1 MANSR
6 SIIRTFVQHPNAANL
21 LMMLMIL
28 IGLFSAFELNR
39 QVMPA
44 FGLDA
49 VSINIIWPGASA
61 EDVDTSILEVIE
73 PEIRFVDGVQ
83 EMNGFASES
92 SGGFWVL
99 FDEGTNMS
107 RAFSDIEN
115 GVRRVESQ
123 LPQDI
128 ERPMITQFEMM
139 EPVSRIALSGP
150 FSEAA
155 LKTIAREIRDE
166 LVAKGIDKIAFLGD
180 RDPEIRINVDPSALR
195 QLDLELEDIAERVR
209 DSSIDIPSG
218 SVEGAFERQIR
229 SLGLAKSV
237 DSVGDIEIRARGTGG
252 KTYLR
257 DISDIEDGFDQAQPE
272 GFFQGNQAI
281 TLQIQRSPSTDSVE
295 ASNIVDAYL
304 IEKIPTLPQTL
315 SLFHYQERSQLVN
328 DRVQLMV
335 KNGLGGL
342 AIVMLILYIF
352 LNGRLAFWVAAGI
365 PIAMLATF
373 GFMLATDQSF
383 NMVSLMA
390 LIMTLGIIVDDAIVV
405 GEHAATRKEMGL
417 PASEA
422 AESGAT
428 RMFTPVLASSL
439 TTVVAF
445 LPVLMISNRMGQFMA
460 VLPKVV
466 IAVILA
472 SLVECF
478 LILPGHL
485 RSALAHTTVKTT
497 GFRAS
502 FNRGFNHFRDNQFRT
517 IIEKCYKVRYTT
529 LAVAVAGLWI
539 GFGLINGGRVPFEF
553 FPSAETEYLIA
564 NIKMN
569 PGTPRET
576 TGEALAELDRALY
589 AAEESLT
596 DGEGGVI
603 RASFGTLGRSMAGS
617 GWQELN
623 ADNMAGLWVELTTAD
638 DRDYRNPVVLAAW
651 RNEIRPIAGV
661 ERMTI
666 AEMAGGPGG
675 KAIDIRI
682 SGADLPVL
690 KRVALDV
697 RQFLK
702 GFPGLLDIDDNL
714 PYGKEE
720 MIIELTPKGQAL
732 GFTTTS
738 VSRQVRG
745 ASEGVIAKRFP
756 REGEETKVRIQY
768 PEGSFGAQT
777 FRELYLRSPDGVE
790 VPLLEVVR
798 VYPGRGFARLQ
809 RYNGQTQVAVEADID
824 RSVTNLTLLL
834 PTLKE
839 KGLNALAEKHGVQ
852 IYFQGEAE
860 DQGRAL
866 DELAMG
872 AMLGLAMIYIILA
885 WVLRSYSRPIVV
897 MLIIPFGLVGAVL
910 GHLVLGYNL
919 SMMSLVGLLGL
930 MGILVNDSI
939 ILVTTIQERNKL
951 GEPWHSAVVT
961 GSQDRLRAVVLTSL
975 TTIGGLT
982 PLLFEGSFQAQMLKP
997 MAITMV
1003 FGIGVATFIVLIVLP
1018 SMLGV
1023 LDDIARNKSKVLPW
1037 AMKWAA
1043 LIWTKL
1049 RGRLSSPKSG
1059 A

>member
-1 MANSR
+1 M
-6 SIIRTFVQHPNAANL
+6 QHPNAANL
-21 LMMLMIL
+21 LMILIIL
-28 IGLFSAFELNR
+28 IGLFSAFQLNR
-39 QVMPA
+39 QVMPT

-61 EDVDTSILEVIE
+61 EDIETSILEVIE

-123 LPQDI
+123 LPQGI
-128 ERPMITQFEMM
+128 ERPLITQFEMM

-166 LVAKGIDKIAFLGD
+166 LLARGIDKISFIGD
-180 RDPEIRINVDPSALR
+180 RDPEIRINVEPSALR
-195 QLDLELEDIAERVR
+195 QFDLELKDIAERVR

-218 SVEGAFERQIR
+218 SVEGPFERQIR

-237 DSVGDIEIRARGTGG
+237 DSIGDIEIQARGTGA

-257 DISDIEDGFDQAQPE
+257 DIADIEDGFDQAQPE
-272 GFFQGNQAI
+272 GYFKGNQAI
-281 TLQIQRSPSTDSVE
+281 TLQIQRSPTTDSIDASDIVE
-295 ASNIVDAYL
+295 AYL
-304 IEKIPTLPQTL
+304 AEKIPTLPATL

-328 DRVQLMV
+328 DRVKLMV
-335 KNGLGGL
+335 KNGIGGL

-352 LNGRLAFWVAAGI
+352 LNGRLAFWVAMGI
-365 PIAMLATF
+365 PVAMLATF
-373 GFMLATDQSF
+373 GIMLWLGQSF
-383 NMVSLMA
+383 NMISLMA

-405 GEHAATRKEMGL
+405 GEHAASRKEMGL

-428 RMFTPVLASSL
+428 RMFAPVLASSL
-439 TTVVAF
+439 TTMVAF
-445 LPVLMISNRMGQFMA
+445 LPVLMVSNRIGQFIA
-460 VLPKVV
+460 VLPMVV
-466 IAVILA
+466 VAVIMA

-485 RSALAHTTVKTT
+485 RSALQHTTVKTT
-497 GFRAS
+497 GFRAN
-502 FNRGFNHFRDNQFRT
+502 FNRGFNNFRDTTFKT
-517 IIEKCYKVRYTT
+517 IIEKCYKARYTT
-529 LAVAVAGLWI
+529 IAVAVAGLWI
-539 GFGLINGGRVPFEF
+539 GIGLINGGRVPFEF

-576 TGEALAELDRALY
+576 TGKALRELDRALY
-589 AAEESLT
+589 AAEEELT
-596 DGEGGVI
+596 GGEGGVI

-617 GWQELN
+617 GWQEIN

-638 DRDYRNPVVLAAW
+638 DREHRNPVVLDAW
-651 RNEIRPIAGV
+651 RNQIRPIAGV

-666 AEMAGGPGG
+666 TEMAGGPGG

-682 SGADLPVL
+682 SGAELSVL
-690 KRVALDV
+690 KQAALDV
-697 RQFLK
+697 RQLLR
-702 GFPGLLDIDDNL
+702 GFPGLMDIDDNL

-732 GFTTTS
+732 GFTTSS
-738 VSRQVRG
+738 VSNQVRG

-756 REGEETKVRIQY
+756 RNGEETKIRIQY
-768 PEGSFGAQT
+768 PEGSFDAQT
-777 FRELYLRSPDGVE
+777 FRELYLRSPQGVA

-798 VYPGRGFARLQ
+798 VYPSRGFARLQ
-809 RYNGQTQVAVEADID
+809 RYNGETQVAVEADID
-824 RSVTNLTLLL
+824 RSQTNLTLLL
-834 PTLKE
+834 STLGD
-839 KGLNALAEKHGVQ
+839 KGLDAIAEKYGVN
-852 IYFQGEAE
+852 IFFQGEAE
-860 DQGRAL
+860 DQSRAL
-866 DELAMG
+866 NELVQG
-872 AMLGLAMIYIILA
+872 AMLALAMIYIVLA
-885 WVLRSYSRPIVV
+885 WVLGSYSRPIVV

-910 GHLVLGYNL
+910 GHLVLGFNL
-919 SMMSLVGLLGL
+919 SMMSLIGLLGL

-939 ILVTTIQERNKL
+939 ILVTTIQERHKL
-951 GEPWHSAVVT
+951 GGSWQSAVVT

-982 PLLFEGSFQAQMLKP
+982 PLLFEGSYQAQMLKP

-1018 SMLGV
+1018 SLLGV
-1023 LDDIARNKSKVLPW
+1023 LDDIARNKSKVMPW
-1037 AMKWAA
+1037 IGKWLAI
-1043 LIWTKL
+1043 IWGEV
-1049 RGRLSSPKSG
+1049 RRRLSPPKG
-1059 A
+1059 RA